1 MPTREMSPHARRRPT
16 VLVVDDDP
24 GIRRL
29 ITAFLKLEGFTPIA
43 ATNGKEALAYLR
55 GGGVANVILL
65 DLRMPVMDGWTFRR
79 EQRLDP
85 AIADIPVVVLSG
97 VEAELTADL
106 EAAAWFEKPVSIPR
120 VIGAVR
126 RLCGG
131 R

>member
-1 MPTREMSPHARRRPT
+1 MAPT
-16 VLVVDDDP
+16 VLVIDDDP

-29 ITAFLKLEGFTPIA
+29 MTAFLKLEGFAPVA
-43 ATNGKEALAYLR
+43 ATNGQEALAYLR
-55 GGGVANVILL
+55 DGGAANVILL

-79 EQRLDP
+79 EQRRDP

-97 VEAELTADL
+97 ADAERAPEL
-106 EAAAWFEKPVSIPR
+106 EAAAWFEKPVSVPQ

-126 RLCGG
+126 RLCGN